1 MKRYML
7 SAFLGSLL
15 LLLTIAFSSTFH
27 IAIVK
32 TTGSIGGII
41 LAAAALV
48 MNALEDPPSSD
59 NTGGGA
65 VWATYLLLLSL
76 PNLIACITSYVLWTR

>member
-15 LLLTIAFSSTFH
+15 LLLSIAFSSTFH
-27 IAIVK
+27 VAIVK

-48 MNALEDPPSSD
+48 MNALEDPPPQVIQVPELLNHWIKAPFGLLICFYFHYRTSSH
-59 NTGGGA
+59 
-65 VWATYLLLLSL
+65 V
-76 PNLIACITSYVLWTR
+76 